1 VLQLEIEIE
10 SGKDHIHYL
19 LSNKCHFFF
28 FYSFLLM
35 FFVFFFF
42 YRIIYNFLILNSSL
56 HDIIS
61 MFYHVIKAIMI
72 KEGIREGGPS
82 RAIALLVR

>member
-1 VLQLEIEIE
+1 MPL
-10 SGKDHIHYL
+10 
-19 LSNKCHFFF
+19 FFF
-28 FYSFLLM
+28 L
-35 FFVFFFF
+35 FFSLDVFCIFFF